1 VLSVLQVDE
10 EIRPDRITRQLSLQG
25 PTLCMH
31 FAAAD
36 LKFLRVAV
44 SSFLEA
50 MMLVVRT
57 INQFQ

>member
-1 VLSVLQVDE
+1 MDE